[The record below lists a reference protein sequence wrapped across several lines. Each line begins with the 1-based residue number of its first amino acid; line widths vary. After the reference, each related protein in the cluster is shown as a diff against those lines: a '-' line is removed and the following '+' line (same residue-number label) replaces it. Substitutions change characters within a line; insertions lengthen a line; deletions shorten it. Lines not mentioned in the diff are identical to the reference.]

1 MPIQDTKENTFLSKK
16 NIALLN
22 WVICES
28 GVHNLTYEPKECVRL
43 FNVYKKICDNET
55 NVKKQH

>member
-1 MPIQDTKENTFLSKK
+1 MPIQKILDEIKLSDK